1 MKYTPP
7 AVWTKRQNTVCSSS
21 EATIINVHPDADTLA
36 ADRYLYIPLGTHR
49 FRGKS
54 YLFLDSKGNPE
65 IQRSYVDH
73 LLFVEK

>member
-1 MKYTPP
+1 MFQFGGYDLI
-7 AVWTKRQNTVCSSS
+7 RR
-21 EATIINVHPDADTLA
+21 ELYINVHPDADTLA

-54 YLFLDSKGNPE
+54 YLFLDSKVNPE